1 MSPTLMAAL
10 EARLEELACYDRSC
24 APPPVGT
31 GGSKPGNG
39 SGSAPVDARGAYLPD
54 GVDVRDQR
62 RRKLSYIQDPES
74 GTGEL
79 SGDMIQSAMG
89 AVETLA
95 EGFNNGTMTVRIR
108 VGERILENHI
118 LADGYL
124 KNQHESGDSNGAFD
138 PEMRESIEAMMFS
151 ENIQRGPIYGYVHR
165 GDGTD
170 AGYVNGY
177 GEVAIVLNKEAA
189 MRATITIGD
198 SLLDDPPAPMGI
210 AELTAKISA
219 SDKAMALMAA
229 DSAWGMGTS
238 ASAQIVERN
247 IGAIRRGERDIHTVY
262 VESQIHGGVRLDRDV
277 AKFVLPA
284 YLQNSPL
291 AEKLKYIAEV
301 EFTYVYNDP
310 VMTHYGAD
318 DEALIVF
325 YDEMDFACYS
335 KECAPPPVGTGGSK
349 PGKGGGSGTPRI
361 PEGINVQKRRN
372 EIIETV
378 LKPLIEE
385 NPQYEGWW
393 YEWAEDQAKKLKD
406 ALETGELTVR
416 TRVPI
421 EVIDKIAADGR
432 LKSQHESETSRG
444 YFGPEVR
451 SKAEETMFGVKGV
464 NPIYGY
470 IQKEGANAGYVGSYG
485 PVSLVMKPEVLEQRT
500 TLTLGDSLALKPAP
514 IFINEIRELDTRDLA
529 SAVLAASYDFLQYPE
544 YPASAKRLRPGQ
556 WVATS
561 SYVEAQMLG
570 TVSTKDISEIIVTTS
585 ATADKVRHAFPDIP
599 IRIQSDVAW
608 DEYSLEAEMT
618 EDFACYDASCAPPPV
633 GTGGSK
639 PGPGGP
645 GKGVLSPTANG
656 RIKPDPSFTSVRKM
670 IQHYGGTEKALSD
683 ALAEIYGGDLGN
695 GYRVHVDRV
704 SIGGDMIAISGRIL
718 PEKGGAVGSFS
729 RSLMFEDGEIVAEHG
744 ILNIRE
750 GHRGQGTAQRFND
763 RLVKYY
769 NEIGV
774 DRIEL
779 EAALSYGPFAWAR
792 QGYRFDG
799 NSHVGGYDVEKQR
812 QAWVKEAIGRARNVV
827 RSNDGVSKEVKDQF
841 IEEMNALLRASNAG
855 EDVQPIHIA
864 SLGENRP
871 ELHQNGVW
879 PGKAALIDRGEYD
892 DLYRSWNGVYY
903 LGRERSLT
911 AALVS

>member
-247 IGAIRRGERDIHTVY
+247 IGAIRRGEREIHTVY

-284 YLQNSPL
+284 YLQNSSL

-529 SAVLAASYDFLQYPE
+529 NAVLAASYDFLQYPE

-585 ATADKVRHAFPDIP
+585 ATADKVRQAFPDIP

-639 PGPGGP
+639 PGPR
-645 GKGVLSPTANG
+645 KGRLSPTNEG
-656 RIKPDPSFTSVRKM
+656 RVRPDPLFKSAQKM
-670 IQHYGGTEKALSD
+670 IRHYGGEAQTREAMSKIFETE
-683 ALAEIYGGDLGN
+683 LGN
-695 GYRVHVDRV
+695 GISTTATKM
-704 SIGGDMIAISGRIL
+704 SIGSEGVNISGHIWDSGKRI
-718 PEKGGAVGSFS
+718 GFFS
-729 RSLMFEDGEIVAEHG
+729 RSLLFEPDGTLYASHG
-744 ILNIRE
+744 MLKIDE
-750 GHRGQGTAQRFND
+750 SHHGRGIAQKFND
-763 RLVKYY
+763 HLLKAYD
-769 NEIGV
+769 ELGV

-779 EAALSYGPFAWAR
+779 EAALPTGPYAWAR

-799 NSHVGGYDVEKQR
+799 NSYVGGGYDVEKQR

-827 RSNDGVSKEVKDQF
+827 RSNDSVSKEVKDQF